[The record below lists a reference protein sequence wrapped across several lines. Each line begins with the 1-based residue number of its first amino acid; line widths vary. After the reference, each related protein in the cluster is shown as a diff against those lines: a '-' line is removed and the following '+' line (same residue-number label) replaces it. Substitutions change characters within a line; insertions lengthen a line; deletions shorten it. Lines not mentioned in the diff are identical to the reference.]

1 MNSKSVFHLISYL
14 TFVIGI
20 SMFICSGLSFAFN
33 EETKITISL
42 IVSGSITTLS
52 SLFLWLLTRC
62 KISLTRRDGFG
73 VVTFGW
79 IIITLFGSLPYLLC
93 GVIDHPVSALFET
106 MSGFTTTGASVL
118 SNLEAQPKS
127 ILFWRAL
134 TQWLGGMGVLVL
146 CVAILPFLG
155 VGGMQIFRAEMPG
168 PSKDRLTP
176 RITTTAKLLWGCI

>member
-14 TFVIGI
+14 MFVIGI
-20 SMFICSGLSFAFN
+20 SMFMCSVLSFAFN
-33 EETKITISL
+33 EETNITISL

-93 GVIDHPVSALFET
+93 GVIDHPVSALVT
-106 MSGFTTTGASVL
+106 PWGKPTKGAKTR
-118 SNLEAQPKS
+118 SN
-127 ILFWRAL
+127 
-134 TQWLGGMGVLVL
+134 
-146 CVAILPFLG
+146 
-155 VGGMQIFRAEMPG
+155 
-168 PSKDRLTP
+168 KDTDKYIIRSRHLKKKG
-176 RITTTAKLLWGCI
+176 RR